1 MVLKSWKVVGKVVV
15 KVLRVVRIARI
26 LRGLRLAAR
35 LKLSLSEEIEIAVHK
50 LPSSIMKLEKSRL
63 MMEVNY
69 MLSYGAAEPSL
80 FLLQRYNILGMLLPF
95 HASHLAQQSN
105 KQLSESSVM
114 LMKLFSSLD
123 QLVPCGRPSHDSLW
137 VALLAFHLALI
148 ANPQKAYVILT
159 FASLLYHLAVLVQN
173 SLDISPDK
181 DNLQEAM
188 SRFPDMPLDF
198 LDLSSPDASNA
209 QVVRGKILS
218 NFSGPVHASV
228 HEKDQCGG
236 PNLIDGRHN
245 STGSRLK

>member
-1 MVLKSWKVVGKVVV
+1 MIPKLPKNTQNKHQNQSTSSRTMDPFDY
-15 KVLRVVRIARI
+15 LSRIRKKNKKGSDSKTRI

-50 LPSSIMKLEKSRL
+50 LPLSIMKLDKSRL

-80 FLLQRYNILGMLLPF
+80 SLLQRYNILGMLLPF
-95 HASHLAQQSN
+95 HAAHLAQQSN

-114 LMKLFSSLD
+114 LMGCTLGISSSTNSQSAKGICRLDLCFFVVPRKLKGRTTSRKQCPGS
-123 QLVPCGRPSHDSLW
+123 QVPMLW
-137 VALLAFHLALI
+137 F
-148 ANPQKAYVILT
+148 
-159 FASLLYHLAVLVQN
+159 
-173 SLDISPDK
+173 
-181 DNLQEAM
+181 
-188 SRFPDMPLDF
+188 DMPLDF

-218 NFSGPVHASV
+218 NFSGPS

-236 PNLIDGRHN
+236 PNLIGGCHN

>member
-1 MVLKSWKVVGKVVV
+1 MIPKLPKNTQNKHQNQSTSSRTMDPFDY
-15 KVLRVVRIARI
+15 LSRIRKKNKKGSDSKTRI

-50 LPSSIMKLEKSRL
+50 LPLSIMKLDKSRL

-80 FLLQRYNILGMLLPF
+80 SLLQRYNILGMLLPF
-95 HASHLAQQSN
+95 HAAHLAQQSN

-114 LMKLFSSLD
+114 LMIFRLIRTTSRKQCPGS
-123 QLVPCGRPSHDSLW
+123 QVPMLW
-137 VALLAFHLALI
+137 F
-148 ANPQKAYVILT
+148 
-159 FASLLYHLAVLVQN
+159 
-173 SLDISPDK
+173 
-181 DNLQEAM
+181 
-188 SRFPDMPLDF
+188 DMPLDF

-218 NFSGPVHASV
+218 NFSGPS

-236 PNLIDGRHN
+236 PNLIGGCHN

>member
-1 MVLKSWKVVGKVVV
+1 MVLKSCKVVGKVVV
-15 KVLRVVRIARI
+15 KVLRVVGIGCKTRI

-50 LPSSIMKLEKSRL
+50 LPLSIMKLDKSRL

-80 FLLQRYNILGMLLPF
+80 SLLQRYNILGMLLPF
-95 HASHLAQQSN
+95 HAAHLAQQSN

-114 LMKLFSSLD
+114 LMIFRLIRTTSRKQCPGS
-123 QLVPCGRPSHDSLW
+123 QVPMLW
-137 VALLAFHLALI
+137 F
-148 ANPQKAYVILT
+148 
-159 FASLLYHLAVLVQN
+159 
-173 SLDISPDK
+173 
-181 DNLQEAM
+181 
-188 SRFPDMPLDF
+188 DMPLDF

-218 NFSGPVHASV
+218 NFSGPSHASV

-236 PNLIDGRHN
+236 PNLIGGCHN